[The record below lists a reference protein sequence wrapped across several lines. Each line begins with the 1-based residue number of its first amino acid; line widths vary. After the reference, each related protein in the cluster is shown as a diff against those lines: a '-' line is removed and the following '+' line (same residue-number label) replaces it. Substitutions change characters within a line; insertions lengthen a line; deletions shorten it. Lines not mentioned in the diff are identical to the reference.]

1 MVGSLHFGGRRSG
14 FCRGSEEG
22 DLYSEEE
29 DLCWF
34 VGMVG
39 FDWGICGYGVFA
51 VGLNVGGAK
60 RGGALGWGTGRT

>member
-1 MVGSLHFGGRRSG
+1 MGLRKEISKMVGSLHFGGRRSG

-39 FDWGICGYGVFA
+39 FD
-51 VGLNVGGAK
+51 
-60 RGGALGWGTGRT
+60 